1 MSSFDPLDL
10 RGQEKAQAD
19 NSERNKLALFT
30 EQEDFKWLMGNKRG
44 RRIMWRLLER
54 TGMYRSSF
62 TGNSETFFREGMRN
76 VGLSLLA
83 QVHEITPDQYA
94 VMLKEQKDARNN
106 ADDGRTR
113 NNQ

>member
-19 NSERNKLALFT
+19 NSERQKLDAMI

-44 RRIMWRLLER
+44 RRIGWRLLER
-54 TGMYRSSF
+54 TGVYRSSF

-76 VGLSLLA
+76 VGLTLLA
-83 QVHEITPDQYA
+83 QVHEITPDQFA
-94 VMLKEQKDARNN
+94 VMLKEQNDARKH
-106 ADDGRTR
+106 ADDGRR
-113 NNQ
+113 NQH